1 MIREEPKAVVPD
13 GYEEDFL
20 KAFLTFKF
28 QLVYCPRRKKLVMI
42 HEKAESDHGSEL
54 DKIKDKSFLGRYIII
69 SSLNF
74 IIDL

>member
-42 HEKAESDHGSEL
+42 HE
-54 DKIKDKSFLGRYIII
+54 
-69 SSLNF
+69 
-74 IIDL
+74 